1 MQNDDQSTNDADNQ
15 VVQEDQKAEH
25 PPSPFIITPAP
36 SWENIVNAK
45 GGVNLP
51 Q

>member
-15 VVQEDQKAEH
+15 LVQEDQKTEH
-25 PPSPFIITPAP
+25 PPSPFVITMAP
-36 SWENIVNAK
+36 SWENIVNVK